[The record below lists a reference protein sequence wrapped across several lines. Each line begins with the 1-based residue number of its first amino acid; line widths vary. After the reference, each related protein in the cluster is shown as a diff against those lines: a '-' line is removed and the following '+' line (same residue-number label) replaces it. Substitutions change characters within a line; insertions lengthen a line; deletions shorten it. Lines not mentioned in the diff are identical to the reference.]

1 MVTATIPKGCSIG
14 RTEKGHW
21 ATSALKEY
29 PPAMGKALADSFF
42 ADISAVQTLA
52 QVEIDAEYL
61 AICKGMTVTTYGL
74 SLGQDY
80 AG

>member
-1 MVTATIPKGCSIG
+1 MS
-14 RTEKGHW
+14 
-21 ATSALKEY
+21 
-29 PPAMGKALADSFF
+29 KALADSFF
-42 ADISAVQTLA
+42 AAISAVPTLA

-61 AICKGMTVTTYGL
+61 TICKAMTVTTYGL